1 MAKDLFHHA
10 VRRAL
15 ESDGWIITADP
26 YKVKIL
32 GVQYDVD
39 LGAEKL
45 LAAER
50 MNEKIAVEIKS
61 FVGASFIYEFHEAL
75 GQYLNYEI
83 GIEVKEPD
91 RLLIL
96 AVPENVYTTYFGIEA
111 IRIAVDK
118 FDIKILVFNP
128 ITETVSKW
136 IK

>member
-1 MAKDLFHHA
+1 MANDLFHHA
-10 VRRAL
+10 VRKEL
-15 ESDGWIITADP
+15 ESDGWKITADP

-61 FVGASFIYEFHEAL
+61 FVGASFIYEFHAAL

-91 RLLIL
+91 RLLVL
-96 AVPENVYTTYFGIEA
+96 AVPENVYITYFGIEA

-118 FDIKILVFNP
+118 FDIKILVFDP
-128 ITETVSKW
+128 MTETVSKW

>member
-1 MAKDLFHHA
+1 MAKDLFHNA
-10 VRRAL
+10 VRKAL
-15 ESDGWIITADP
+15 ENDGWTITADP
-26 YKVKIL
+26 FKVKVL

-50 MNEKIAVEIKS
+50 LNEKIAVEIKS

-83 GIEVKEPD
+83 GIEAKEPD
-91 RLLIL
+91 RMLIL
-96 AVPENVYTTYFGIEA
+96 AVPENVFVTYFGIEA
-111 IRIAVDK
+111 IKIAVAK
-118 FDIKILVFNP
+118 FDLKIMAFDPNSES
-128 ITETVSKW
+128 ITRW